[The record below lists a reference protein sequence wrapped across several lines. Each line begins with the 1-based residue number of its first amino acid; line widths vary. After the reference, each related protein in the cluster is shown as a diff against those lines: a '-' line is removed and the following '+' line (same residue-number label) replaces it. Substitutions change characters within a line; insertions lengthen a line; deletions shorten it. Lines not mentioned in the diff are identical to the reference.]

1 LAALLFL
8 GHTLSLMAT
17 SQTFGDLLIPYI
29 VKNQPN
35 INGFNKVSSILIHPL
50 AINRALDMSWG
61 FQSLP
66 TKEGYCFL
74 NTCNSCELFTPLQG
88 GVLTHSSDKEKTWE
102 CAICFTKKK
111 RRALK

>member
-35 INGFNKVSSILIHPL
+35 ELTWSVQKVV
-50 AINRALDMSWG
+50 
-61 FQSLP
+61 
-66 TKEGYCFL
+66 
-74 NTCNSCELFTPLQG
+74 
-88 GVLTHSSDKEKTWE
+88 VL
-102 CAICFTKKK
+102 
-111 RRALK
+111 